1 MTFLGQ
7 RIWIVVTVYQVPFLR
22 DCRTKCWEREREG
35 GRETEREKQR
45 ELIILPS
52 IHSCDTEDTCNSS
65 EDSISRA
72 FESQRSV
79 IVVHIMCRWTVV
91 FPAIGKWTVLAFK
104 VIKTISFTVSV
115 QATPF
120 LYGITLGWGVRKR
133 QSIKLETFGNS
144 PKSRAFLV
152 WIFSIF

>member
-7 RIWIVVTVYQVPFLR
+7 RIWIVFIRFPF
-22 DCRTKCWEREREG
+22 CGIVERNVGKEREG

-52 IHSCDTEDTCNSS
+52 IHSCDTEDACNSS

-79 IVVHIMCRWTVV
+79 IVVHIVCRWTV
-91 FPAIGKWTVLAFK
+91 AIGKWTVLAFK
-104 VIKTISFTVSV
+104 VIKTISFAVSV

-120 LYGITLGWGVRKR
+120 LYGKTLGWGVRKR